1 MFYCEDKNNLS
12 LSNWDIDLA
21 EKSLILFSKVIMCS
35 CILVVLVIVVT
46 DVADFDDDDVVFL
59 GDDVIDAIFS

>member
-1 MFYCEDKNNLS
+1 
-12 LSNWDIDLA
+12 
-21 EKSLILFSKVIMCS
+21 MCS